1 VLAIPIAMIDLDPG
15 TIALLCIAAACAGWV
30 DAVTGGG
37 GLIQLPSLLIA
48 LPGEQPAASLGTNK
62 LSSVIGTSAA
72 AFTYARRT
80 PLDLR
85 TALPMALAAFIGS
98 AGGALLASH
107 LPAAAFRPVILVL
120 LVAVW
125 VYTLMRPAMGLV
137 ENRRFAGRRHGVI
150 AAAAGLAIGFYD
162 GLLGPGTGSFLL
174 IVLVAG
180 LGLSFLAASATA
192 KVVNLGTNIAAL
204 IVFGVTGSVIWLLGL
219 LMGACNLVGAV
230 IGARTAIAR
239 GSGFV
244 RVVFLVIVALLIVR
258 LAWDIWA

>member
-1 VLAIPIAMIDLDPG
+1 MIGLDPG
-15 TIALLCIAAACAGWV
+15 TIALLCVAAACAGWV

-37 GLIQLPSLLIA
+37 GLVQLPSLLIA
-48 LPGEQPAASLGTNK
+48 MPDQPPATALGTNK

-72 AFTYARRT
+72 ALTYARRT
-80 PLDLR
+80 RVDLR
-85 TALPMALAAFIGS
+85 TALPMAIAAFVGA

-107 LPAAAFRPVILVL
+107 LPAQAFRPVILVL

-125 VYTLMRPAMGLV
+125 IYTLLRPAMGLE
-137 ENRRFAGRRHGVI
+137 ENRRFTGRRHGVI
-150 AAAAGLAIGFYD
+150 AGVAGLGIGFYD
-162 GLLGPGTGSFLL
+162 GLIGPGTGSFLL

-192 KVVNLGTNIAAL
+192 KIVNLGTNIAAL
-204 IVFGVTGSVIWLLGL
+204 IVFGLTGSVLWLLGL
-219 LMGACNLVGAV
+219 LMGACNLAGAI

-244 RVVFLVIVALLIVR
+244 RAVFLVVVALLILR

>member
-1 VLAIPIAMIDLDPG
+1 MIGLDPG
-15 TIALLCIAAACAGWV
+15 TIALLCVAAACAGWI

-37 GLIQLPSLLIA
+37 GLVQLPSLLIA
-48 LPGEQPAASLGTNK
+48 MPDQPPATALGTNK

-72 AFTYARRT
+72 ALTYARRT
-80 PLDLR
+80 RVDLR
-85 TALPMALAAFIGS
+85 TALPMAIAAFVGA

-107 LPAAAFRPVILVL
+107 LPAQAFRPVILVL

-125 VYTLMRPAMGLV
+125 IYTLLRPAMGLE
-137 ENRRFAGRRHGVI
+137 ENRRFTGRRHGVI
-150 AAAAGLAIGFYD
+150 AGVAGLGIGFYD
-162 GLLGPGTGSFLL
+162 GLIGPGTGSFLL

-192 KVVNLGTNIAAL
+192 KIVNLGTNIAAL
-204 IVFGVTGSVIWLLGL
+204 IVFGITGSVLWLLGL
-219 LMGACNLVGAV
+219 LMGACNLAGAI

-244 RVVFLVIVALLIVR
+244 RAVFLVVVALLILR

>member
-1 VLAIPIAMIDLDPG
+1 MIGLDPG
-15 TIALLCIAAACAGWV
+15 TIALLCVAAACAGWI

-37 GLIQLPSLLIA
+37 GLVQLPSLLIA
-48 LPGEQPAASLGTNK
+48 MPDQPPATALGTNK

-72 AFTYARRT
+72 ALTYARRT
-80 PLDLR
+80 RVDLR
-85 TALPMALAAFIGS
+85 TALPMAIAAFVGA

-107 LPAAAFRPVILVL
+107 LPAQAFRPVILVL

-125 VYTLMRPAMGLV
+125 IYTLLRPAMGLE
-137 ENRRFAGRRHGVI
+137 ENRRFTGRRHGVI
-150 AAAAGLAIGFYD
+150 AGVAGLGIGFYD
-162 GLLGPGTGSFLL
+162 GLIGPGTGSFLL

-192 KVVNLGTNIAAL
+192 KIVNLGTNIAAL
-204 IVFGVTGSVIWLLGL
+204 IVFGLTGSVLWLLGL
-219 LMGACNLVGAV
+219 LMGACNLAGAI

-244 RVVFLVIVALLIVR
+244 RAVFLVVVALLILR

>member
-1 VLAIPIAMIDLDPG
+1 MIGLDPG
-15 TIALLCIAAACAGWV
+15 TIALLCVAAACAGWV

-37 GLIQLPSLLIA
+37 GLVQLPSLLIA
-48 LPGEQPAASLGTNK
+48 MPDQPPATALGTNK

-72 AFTYARRT
+72 ALTYARRT
-80 PLDLR
+80 RVDLR
-85 TALPMALAAFIGS
+85 TALPMAIAAFVGA

-107 LPAAAFRPVILVL
+107 LPAQAFRPVILVL

-125 VYTLMRPAMGLV
+125 IYTLVRPAMGLE
-137 ENRRFAGRRHGVI
+137 ENRRFTGRRHGVI
-150 AAAAGLAIGFYD
+150 AGVAGLGIGFYD
-162 GLLGPGTGSFLL
+162 GLIGPGTGSFLL

-192 KVVNLGTNIAAL
+192 KIVNLGTNIAAL
-204 IVFGVTGSVIWLLGL
+204 IVFGLTGSVLWLLGL
-219 LMGACNLVGAV
+219 LMGACNLAGAI

-244 RVVFLVIVALLIVR
+244 RAVFLVVVALLILR

>member
-1 VLAIPIAMIDLDPG
+1 MIGLDPG
-15 TIALLCIAAACAGWV
+15 TIALLCVAAACAGWI

-37 GLIQLPSLLIA
+37 GLVQLPSLLIA
-48 LPGEQPAASLGTNK
+48 MPDQPPATALGTNK

-72 AFTYARRT
+72 ALTYARRT
-80 PLDLR
+80 RVDLR
-85 TALPMALAAFIGS
+85 TALPMAIAAFVGA

-107 LPAAAFRPVILVL
+107 LPAQAFRPVILVL

-125 VYTLMRPAMGLV
+125 IYTLLRPAMGLE
-137 ENRRFAGRRHGVI
+137 ENRRFTGRRHGVI
-150 AAAAGLAIGFYD
+150 AGVAGLGIGFYD
-162 GLLGPGTGSFLL
+162 GLIGPGTGSFLL

-192 KVVNLGTNIAAL
+192 KIVNLGTNIAAL
-204 IVFGVTGSVIWLLGL
+204 IVFGLTGSVLWLLGL
-219 LMGACNLVGAV
+219 LMGACNLAGAI

-244 RVVFLVIVALLIVR
+244 RAVFLVVVALLILR
-258 LAWDIWA
+258 LAWDIWS